1 MTQLTVRSSAAMGPL
16 EVTVHPPDGD
26 PVEYAL
32 SSSKTAHSITVSAG
46 RYAIVARRPNGSRL
60 RQSVSISDKD
70 ETVELSEKVPPTT
83 NEFMAPEVFR
93 GQITREP
100 QEPQAHWL
108 PETPEWRRSRLAGA
122 AGRALDAALV
132 RAVGDALGRRVSV
145 FGLLDEGR
153 PGTLT
158 DFALGLDAL
167 RKERGQQR
175 FALCFWRPEG
185 GIWKQVD
192 SSAAREM
199 VKGTHLSEDFL
210 KISLNAHAA
219 PASLGLLDENGF
231 GPIVSV
237 PPFADGVEVTFL
249 AKGLLVRAADRARTP
264 GGRRVPVALVTP
276 NDPAAADLL
285 SGLAAPEAP
294 PAAAIWEQSV
304 SHWVPDLAAHADV
317 AVDSLLNKF
326 LRPAEA
332 LLAAHYL
339 LRFMPERL
347 AVPWADN
354 LVSAMPDAADG
365 PVIAIWAR
373 LTNRPAHLT
382 DADIDQAIDSNA
394 ALALQRPVTL
404 FARTRTLLS
413 DALRLTSD
421 RITAESRMRQGRF
434 QRFGAD
440 AGGLEC
446 FWGGNPERPGA
457 SSLPDGRILEIDL
470 IDGAFTQ
477 PPDHAGPTL
486 AAP

>member
-16 EVTVHPPDGD
+16 EVTVYPPDGD
-26 PVEYAL
+26 PVEFAL
-32 SSSKTAHSITVSAG
+32 SSSKTAHSITAAAG

-70 ETVELSEKVPPTT
+70 ETVELSAKVPATT
-83 NEFMAPEVFR
+83 NEFMAPEFLR

-108 PETPEWRRSRLAGA
+108 PGTAELRPRLAGA
-122 AGRALDAALV
+122 AGHALDAALV
-132 RAVGDALGRRVSV
+132 RAVGDALGRPVPLL
-145 FGLLDEGR
+145 GLLDEGR

-158 DFALGLDAL
+158 DFALGVDVL
-167 RKERGQQR
+167 RRGQQR
-175 FALCFWRPEG
+175 FALCLWQLEG
-185 GIWKQVD
+185 GLWKQVD
-192 SSAAREM
+192 SSAARAT

-210 KISLNAHAA
+210 KVSLNALAA

-249 AKGLLVRAADRARTP
+249 AKGLLVRAADRVHTP
-264 GGRRVPVALVTP
+264 GGRRVPVALVSL
-276 NDPAAADLL
+276 DQPAAADLL
-285 SGLAAPEAP
+285 SALAALETP
-294 PAAAIWEQSV
+294 PATAIWEQSV
-304 SHWVPDLAAHADV
+304 SHWLPDPTDHADV
-317 AVDSLLNKF
+317 AVDLLLNKF

-339 LRFMPERL
+339 LRFMPEHL
-347 AVPWADN
+347 PVPWADN
-354 LVSAMPDAADG
+354 LVRAMPDAADG

-382 DADIDQAIDSNA
+382 DAEIDQAIDSNA

-404 FARTRTLLS
+404 FARTRMLLS

-421 RITAESRMRQGRF
+421 QILAKSRIRQGRF
-434 QRFGAD
+434 QRFGAA

-446 FWGGNPERPGA
+446 FWGCKPDRPGA
-457 SSLPDGRILEIDL
+457 ISPPDGRILGVDL
-470 IDGAFTQ
+470 VDGAFTQ
-477 PPDHAGPTL
+477 RPDHAGPTL
-486 AAP
+486 AAF